1 MDPSVLR
8 LHPVIMPN
16 HWLTWTVLPT
26 SPSRVAL
33 TNRSTRV
40 VASFAVENSVF
51 ARRMRLW
58 MTWDIRV
65 LLLRNNFCQTI
76 MDLSNAQT
84 RSSSLS
90 TCPPHQT
97 SVTMASYLKVR
108 SNPSYLIPWAVLNA
122 KNTAMEAKPAG
133 NCLQSVPDVD
143 RKIGLYDLTSAS
155 VTEVWLYEWIIY
167 TFLNH
172 LFTAASVSESA
183 TAKVFCD
190 GLIVNLNPRS
200 PGSCQYVSVCDQLDI
215 ICGIT
220 IDHEAL
226 REMCVQFMEANPTFT
241 DSQTHTEAFIPLSD
255 DSTANW
261 EILLEKYE
269 KTNNIWR

>member
-1 MDPSVLR
+1 
-8 LHPVIMPN
+8 
-16 HWLTWTVLPT
+16 
-26 SPSRVAL
+26 
-33 TNRSTRV
+33 
-40 VASFAVENSVF
+40 
-51 ARRMRLW
+51 
-58 MTWDIRV
+58 
-65 LLLRNNFCQTI
+65 
-76 MDLSNAQT
+76 
-84 RSSSLS
+84 
-90 TCPPHQT
+90 
-97 SVTMASYLKVR
+97 
-108 SNPSYLIPWAVLNA
+108 
-122 KNTAMEAKPAG
+122 
-133 NCLQSVPDVD
+133 
-143 RKIGLYDLTSAS
+143 
-155 VTEVWLYEWIIY
+155 
-167 TFLNH
+167 

-261 EILLEKYE
+261 EMYLRNMRKPTTFGDNITLQAMAQFLKVNFCIASMKDNNVNKHLINPSHDCLDTMPLLLLGH
-269 KTNNIWR
+269 